1 MAHSLEQDF
10 DPSTI
15 AGNTSEDIKQAI
27 YSLIQFV
34 PPESTIFAES
44 IQKRIKPIELSVKE
58 KADEPKKIEA
68 RVILEVDV
76 TEGAIWLI
84 LWRLTQFHSPI

>member
-1 MAHSLEQDF
+1 MAHSSEQDF

-15 AGNTSEDIKQAI
+15 AGNTSEGIKEAI

-44 IQKRIKPIELSVKE
+44 IQKRLKVIELSVKD
-58 KADEPKKIEA
+58 KDDEPKKTEA
-68 RVILEVDV
+68 RVIFEVDV
-76 TEGAIWLI
+76 TEGAI
-84 LWRLTQFHSPI
+84 